1 MSDDSKPGQQGDGG
15 QARIFPCDGCG
26 ADLEFSIGQQQLKCP
41 FCGFEKEMEFAEDA
55 AVEEQDLP
63 TMIARMRELHEK
75 NRHDEEGQ
83 KEVRCDSCGGMV
95 IFQGALTSSGCPWC
109 DSPIQLDN
117 VHDAE
122 HRVPVDGVLPFLIQ
136 RDKAQQNLSEW
147 VSSRWFAPNDFLK
160 RGVDG
165 KFNGVYMPYWT
176 FDALTFTRYHGKRG
190 DYYWEEV
197 GSGDNKRRVR
207 KTPVAFPVRQ
217 VSAIL

>member
-1 MSDDSKPGQQGDGG
+1 MDCSFPAVRGPRQDSKVIPVRTERQMSDDSKPGQQGDGG

-55 AVEEQDLP
+55 AVEEQDLHS
-63 TMIARMRELHEK
+63 MIARMRELHEK

-109 DSPIQLDN
+109 DSPIQLEN

-122 HRVPVDGVLPFLIQ
+122 HRVPVDGVLPFL
-136 RDKAQQNLSEW
+136 
-147 VSSRWFAPNDFLK
+147 SSGARLN
-160 RGVDG
+160 R
-165 KFNGVYMPYWT
+165 
-176 FDALTFTRYHGKRG
+176 
-190 DYYWEEV
+190 
-197 GSGDNKRRVR
+197 
-207 KTPVAFPVRQ
+207 
-217 VSAIL
+217 I